1 MSQAFVKNDA
11 DTPEEP
17 VERQPSG
24 RPNYVTPAGLA
35 MLEAKIKEL
44 AALRARLLAHK
55 RPGEQSSLPLLQTE
69 LDLRYYETQFK
80 RAILT
85 DNRGLAAGDARFG
98 SAVRI
103 KEGDGSE
110 KEYFIVGED
119 EADPAAGKLN
129 WASPLASALLGAK
142 AGSIITF
149 ARKTKEVR
157 LEILSVTYPSGD
169 AAA

>member
-11 DTPEEP
+11 DLPEEP
-17 VERQPSG
+17 VQRQPSG

-44 AALRARLLAHK
+44 AELRAGRLLAK
-55 RPGEQSSLPLLQTE
+55 RPGEQAGLPIRQAE
-69 LDLRYYETQFK
+69 IDLSYYETQFK

-85 DNRGLAAGDARFG
+85 DHRGLAAADARFG

-103 KEGDGSE
+103 RESDGSE

-119 EADPAAGKLN
+119 EADPAAGRIN
-129 WASPLASALLGAK
+129 WASPLAAALLGAK
-142 AGSIITF
+142 AGTIVTF
-149 ARKTKEVR
+149 ARKNEEVK
-157 LEILSVTYPSGD
+157 LEVLSVTYPK
-169 AAA
+169 